1 MRKQNVPSSGAI
13 MQEKLSTYSKELNI
27 ENFKT
32 SDSQLYEWKEQRNIT
47 FNTIYEKSDS
57 VIPEMINC

>member
-13 MQEKLSTYSKELNI
+13 IQEKLSTLSKELNI

-32 SDSQLYEWKEQRNIT
+32 SYSQLYEWKEQRNIT
-47 FNTIYEKSDS
+47 FNTISEKSDS
-57 VIPEMINC
+57 AIPEMINC

>member
-13 MQEKLSTYSKELNI
+13 IQEKLSTLSKELNI

-47 FNTIYEKSDS
+47 FNTISEKSDS
-57 VIPEMINC
+57 AAPEMINC

>member
-13 MQEKLSTYSKELNI
+13 IQEKLSTLSKELNI

-47 FNTIYEKSDS
+47 FNTISEKSDS
-57 VIPEMINC
+57 AIPEMINC

>member
-13 MQEKLSTYSKELNI
+13 IQEKLSTLSKELNI

-47 FNTIYEKSDS
+47 FNTISEKSDS
-57 VIPEMINC
+57 ATPEMINC

>member
-13 MQEKLSTYSKELNI
+13 IQEKLSTLSKELNI

-47 FNTIYEKSDS
+47 FNTISEKSDS
-57 VIPEMINC
+57 VIPEIINC

>member
-1 MRKQNVPSSGAI
+1 MRKQNFPSSGAI
-13 MQEKLSTYSKELNI
+13 IQEKLSTLSKELNI

-47 FNTIYEKSDS
+47 FNTISEKSDS
-57 VIPEMINC
+57 AIPEMINC